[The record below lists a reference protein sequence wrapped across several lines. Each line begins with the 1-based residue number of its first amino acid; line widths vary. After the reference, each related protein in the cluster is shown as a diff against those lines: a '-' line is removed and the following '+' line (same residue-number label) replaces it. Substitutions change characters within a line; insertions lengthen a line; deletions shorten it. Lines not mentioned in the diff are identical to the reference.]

1 MRSIF
6 RDFSM
11 DFFDILRYPL
21 EEWNKGWKEYEEK
34 HPRIIEEYRCQNSL
48 SNEELVKNLK
58 DIGRRPYDRVYIHW
72 LENDRT
78 LKNKIIYSIRH
89 CGYDFKLKK
98 EDFVVYFMPFIN
110 LKKYLFIPTSKG
122 HVLAMDMLYYYEKD
136 KFDNLPEDVVEAM
149 KDFRNFSKYNIE
161 NGMSVEE
168 KKNRYELLYKKINS
182 EIADKKEI
190 DAINKILVTNIDKYI
205 DYCNWTGIY
214 KGNTNKILTLDFY
227 IGEPTEHVNI
237 PYGKGIC
244 GQSAKTNLT
253 FLIEDVRAQDN
264 YLSCSSSVKSE
275 IVIPIKSSD
284 GEFLEQL
291 DIDSH
296 TLNAFDEIDKE
307 YLEKICS
314 LVHK

>member
-21 EEWNKGWKEYEEK
+21 EEWDKSWKEYEEK

-78 LKNKIIYSIRH
+78 LKNKIIYKIRH
-89 CGYDFKLKK
+89 CGYDFELKK
-98 EDFVVYFMPFIN
+98 EDFVVYFMPFIK

-161 NGMSVEE
+161 RGMSAEE
-168 KKNRYELLYKKINS
+168 KKSRYELLYKKINS
-182 EIADKKEI
+182 EIADKREI
-190 DAINKILVTNIDKYI
+190 DTINKILVTNIDKYI

-253 FLIEDVRAQDN
+253 FLIEDVTAQDN
-264 YLSCSSSVKSE
+264 YLSCSKSVKSE

-284 GEFLEQL
+284 GVFLEQL

-296 TLNAFDEIDKE
+296 TLNAFDEIDKK